1 MAEASISIDQE
12 HFSCSICLYL
22 LKEPV
27 TTPCGH
33 SFCMVCINGFW
44 DEEDQ
49 KKVYSCP
56 QCREAFAPRPVLRKS
71 NVLTEIIDILQKTE
85 QQTSFAQSLKII
97 SHEAQ
102 DVECDSC
109 IGVKEKAVKSCLT
122 CLASY
127 CDTHVQAHHES
138 PAFKK
143 HMLITALSNLQE
155 KTCAQHCKLLEVFCR
170 TDQRV
175 ICYQCSMDKHKD
187 HDTVPVQDEWME
199 KKKYFG
205 DLQQKHQNRLE
216 SREKTLLELKDVI
229 EAYKRSAQEAVE
241 DSDKVFAEL
250 LLSIEKRRSEVT
262 ELIRAQEKAELAQ
275 TAEVIKQLEQEIAD
289 LKRRQAGLEKLSQTT
304 GYVHFLQRFQ
314 FLSPELET
322 ADTFKVDFN
331 RQWSFENFKKSI
343 IQLKEEIEDFCKEK
357 VEKVSE
363 NAVTF
368 DQIIIMPEPETREE
382 FLKYSCELSLDP
394 NTANYNLE
402 LSNDDTHVTCDNKPH
417 KYPDHPERF
426 TFWQQVLS
434 KQSVSPRSY
443 WEAELAEKY
452 GDVFSLRW
460 GSEKTVFISGHK
472 MVKEAL
478 VTQLDSFADRPV
490 VPLFHKIFK
499 GLGVALSNGYL
510 WKNQR
515 KFIVTHLRHFGEGR
529 KALELSIQ
537 QESIFLCEAFKAEK
551 GPFDPQF
558 FLNNAVSNIISAL
571 VFGHRFEYHDENFLN
586 ILRLDAEAVFL
597 AGSTQAQLYNAF
609 PRLFDYLPGPH
620 RKIFANYAKNISV
633 LRRRNKKTQGE
644 LGSLKSSGLHRQFP
658 SRNGEEKVQAEID
671 KVIGQSRQASMADKP
686 NMPYTEAV
694 IHEIQRVGNIV
705 PLGFPKM
712 ACKDTVLGGFF
723 IPKGTAVTTNLSS
736 VLNDKNEWETPDT
749 FNPGHFLDDQ
759 GQFLKKDAF
768 LPFSAGRRVCLGE
781 QLARMELFLF
791 FTSLFQCFTFSP
803 CPGEEL
809 SLEGQMGFT
818 YSPRPY
824 RMCVTP
830 R

>member
-443 WEAELAEKY
+443 WEAEVDGENGVSIAVSYK
-452 GDVFSLRW
+452 DIIRK
-460 GSEKTVFISGHK
+460 GSEKEGRFGQNAQSWRLVRYPKKYCFWQNDTKTDISGPISK
-472 MVKEAL
+472 RIGVY
-478 VTQLDSFADRPV
+478 LDQKAGTLSFY
-490 VPLFHKIFK
+490 
-499 GLGVALSNGYL
+499 S
-510 WKNQR
+510 
-515 KFIVTHLRHFGEGR
+515 
-529 KALELSIQ
+529 
-537 QESIFLCEAFKAEK
+537 
-551 GPFDPQF
+551 
-558 FLNNAVSNIISAL
+558 VSNKMTLIHKVTTTFTQPLYAGFGIGTGSSA
-571 VFGHRFEYHDENFLN
+571 
-586 ILRLDAEAVFL
+586 
-597 AGSTQAQLYNAF
+597 
-609 PRLFDYLPGPH
+609 
-620 RKIFANYAKNISV
+620 KIC
-633 LRRRNKKTQGE
+633 L
-644 LGSLKSSGLHRQFP
+644 
-658 SRNGEEKVQAEID
+658 
-671 KVIGQSRQASMADKP
+671 QASA
-686 NMPYTEAV
+686 A
-694 IHEIQRVGNIV
+694 I
-705 PLGFPKM
+705 
-712 ACKDTVLGGFF
+712 
-723 IPKGTAVTTNLSS
+723 TAAAAA
-736 VLNDKNEWETPDT
+736 E
-749 FNPGHFLDDQ
+749 
-759 GQFLKKDAF
+759 
-768 LPFSAGRRVCLGE
+768 
-781 QLARMELFLF
+781 
-791 FTSLFQCFTFSP
+791 
-803 CPGEEL
+803 
-809 SLEGQMGFT
+809 SLEKK
-818 YSPRPY
+818 
-824 RMCVTP
+824 
-830 R
+830 